1 MKIVLKILQILRKED
16 KIKLLFLFFLM
27 SLSVIFEML
36 GLGILLPAFALFSSE
51 NFEIKYPLLRI
62 ILNLLGN
69 PSKLELIKFI
79 IIFIIIFY
87 FIKFFF
93 FIFLYWKQSKFISQ
107 FSQNLSAKLFQGY
120 ISMPY
125 SEHLKRNSTT
135 LINNI
140 NGEVGVYATGLNA
153 FLTITSEIAIIFGI
167 IIMLIFIEPL
177 ASFYVFI
184 FMSTGSFLLHF
195 FTKQRLLYLGETRQI
210 NERFISKYS
219 SESFHGIKD
228 IKILN
233 KENYFFNNFK
243 NKIII
248 KSNINTRSNLIIQLP
263 RVYLELISI
272 IGVAIIIFVM
282 VLQGKNIS
290 IIVTFLGIFIA
301 ASFRILPSLNR
312 IISSIQ
318 NLKLSEPVVKNLSQ
332 ELINLSFYQQEYIEV
347 GIHKFDKYINLK
359 NISFQYENNKKKVLD
374 NISIKILKGQ
384 TIGIIGKSGSGKTTL
399 IDLIL
404 GLYRPTSGT
413 IFIDEIDT
421 LNSNESLRALIG
433 YVPQS
438 IYLLDDSIKLNIAFG
453 VLENDINI
461 NLLNDVIENAQL
473 KDFIESL
480 ELGIETNVGDR
491 GIKLSGGQKQ
501 RIGIARALYNNPEIL
516 IFDEA
521 TSSLDNE
528 TESDFMNAIDVLK
541 KQKTIIIVAH
551 RYTTLKNCDII
562 YNLENGTIK
571 NSGTYS
577 DLNL

>member
-1 MKIVLKILQILRKED
+1 MKIVIKILQILRKKD

-51 NFEIKYPLLRI
+51 NFEIKYPLLRT

-140 NGEVGVYATGLNA
+140 NGEVGIYATGLNA

-233 KENYFFNNFK
+233 KENYFFNNF
-243 NKIII
+243 II

-332 ELINLSFYQQEYIEV
+332 ELINLSFYQQEYIEA

-359 NISFQYENNKKKVLD
+359 NISFQYENNTKKVLE

-421 LNSNESLRALIG
+421 LNTSESLRALIG

-438 IYLLDDSIKLNIAFG
+438 IYLLDDSIKSNIAFG

-491 GIKLSGGQKQ
+491 GVKLSGGQKQ

-562 YNLENGTIK
+562 YNLENGIIK

>member
-1 MKIVLKILQILRKED
+1 MKIVIKILQILRKKD

-51 NFEIKYPLLRI
+51 NFEIKYPLLRT

-140 NGEVGVYATGLNA
+140 NGEVGIYATGLNA

-332 ELINLSFYQQEYIEV
+332 ELINLSFYQQEYIEA

-359 NISFQYENNKKKVLD
+359 NISFQYENNTKKVLE

-421 LNSNESLRALIG
+421 LNTSESLRALIG

-438 IYLLDDSIKLNIAFG
+438 IYLLDDSIKSNIAFG

-491 GIKLSGGQKQ
+491 GVKLSGGQKQ

-562 YNLENGTIK
+562 YNLENGIIK

>member
-1 MKIVLKILQILRKED
+1 M
-16 KIKLLFLFFLM
+16 
-27 SLSVIFEML
+27 
-36 GLGILLPAFALFSSE
+36 
-51 NFEIKYPLLRI
+51 
-62 ILNLLGN
+62 
-69 PSKLELIKFI
+69 
-79 IIFIIIFY
+79 
-87 FIKFFF
+87 
-93 FIFLYWKQSKFISQ
+93 
-107 FSQNLSAKLFQGY
+107 
-120 ISMPY
+120 
-125 SEHLKRNSTT
+125 
-135 LINNI
+135 
-140 NGEVGVYATGLNA
+140 
-153 FLTITSEIAIIFGI
+153 
-167 IIMLIFIEPL
+167 
-177 ASFYVFI
+177 
-184 FMSTGSFLLHF
+184 
-195 FTKQRLLYLGETRQI
+195 
-210 NERFISKYS
+210 
-219 SESFHGIKD
+219 
-228 IKILN
+228 
-233 KENYFFNNFK
+233 
-243 NKIII
+243 
-248 KSNINTRSNLIIQLP
+248 
-263 RVYLELISI
+263 
-272 IGVAIIIFVM
+272 
-282 VLQGKNIS
+282 
-290 IIVTFLGIFIA
+290 GIFIA

-528 TESDFMNAIDVLK
+528 TESDFMNAIDVFK
-541 KQKTIIIVAH
+541 KK
-551 RYTTLKNCDII
+551 K
-562 YNLENGTIK
+562 
-571 NSGTYS
+571 
-577 DLNL
+577 